1 MKLQKFVPKKYRNSD
16 LYPMDGG
23 MQMSFLDDSTLL
35 FGEPSA
41 IRVALDARD
50 GEILNLDTNGNM
62 ADMMSSVDAAPVWS
76 ILDQQ
81 GTQNMMR
88 SALGD
93 ASKVADYE
101 TLKKRL
107 LGSRYTMNFNGGV
120 NFDLAVVT
128 SDSLTAATLS
138 SLVKAGIL
146 YKKMNAS
153 APEKMAMDNT
163 TVDSDSSNLQIHFKS
178 NDQQFQSLMHS
189 ELFAAV
195 SH

>member
-1 MKLQKFVPKKYRNSD
+1 
-16 LYPMDGG
+16 
-23 MQMSFLDDSTLL
+23 
-35 FGEPSA
+35 
-41 IRVALDARD
+41 
-50 GEILNLDTNGNM
+50 M
-62 ADMMSSVDAAPVWS
+62 ADMMSNVDSAPVWS

-93 ASKVADYE
+93 ASKIADYD
-101 TLKKRL
+101 TVKKRL
-107 LGSRYTMNFNGGV
+107 LGSRYTMSFTSGV
-120 NFDLAVVT
+120 NFDLTVVT
-128 SDSLTAATLS
+128 SDTVTAATIS

-153 APEKMAMDNT
+153 PAEKVAMENT